1 MQKIKQVKAGV
12 TEAEE
17 GKFDKE
23 AICFKRYQEIAFCD
37 QKKDLKSFGFRENSH
52 YFLIIVLK

>member
-1 MQKIKQVKAGV
+1 MQKIKQVKTGV
-12 TEAEE
+12 TDAE

-23 AICFKRYQEIAFCD
+23 AISFKRYQEIAFCD
-37 QKKDLKSFGFRENSH
+37 PKKDLKSIGFRENSH

>member
-1 MQKIKQVKAGV
+1 MQKIKQVKTGV

-23 AICFKRYQEIAFCD
+23 VSFKRCQEIAFCD
-37 QKKDLKSFGFRENSH
+37 QKKDLKSVGFRENSH
-52 YFLIIVLK
+52 SFLIIVLK